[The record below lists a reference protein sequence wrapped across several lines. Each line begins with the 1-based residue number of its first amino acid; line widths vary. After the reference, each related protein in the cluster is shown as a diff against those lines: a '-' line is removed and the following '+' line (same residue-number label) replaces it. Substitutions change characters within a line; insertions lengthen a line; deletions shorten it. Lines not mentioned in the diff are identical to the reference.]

1 MKPVRHFLIGLFLLV
16 LFCCFRGT
24 ILGQSEIIRV
34 NYEQLVS
41 RADIILDRPVSRR
54 EAGMPVGN
62 GTMGSLVWT
71 TPSMM
76 KFQINRVDVY
86 ANNAYTNSFNE
97 RDSDYGFGTG
107 FVDIDF
113 VKYGPE
119 IFTQEETRQH
129 LDVYNGL
136 FTLEGKGVKARV
148 LAWHAKDVMALE
160 ITDTREH
167 LLPVTI
173 NLRMLRPPRVRT
185 KSHLAISALDAEDKD
200 IFLTQKFTEDYAM
213 GSYYC
218 GSVLAA
224 RVLGREA
231 KVRQPDDETI
241 QLILAPGN
249 GTFTVLLGSA
259 SSFDPEQ
266 DLKQVVTAQM
276 NTATDKGFG
285 GLLSDNEAWW
295 HDFWSRSFVNLHSG
309 DGEADYVEKYYT
321 YYLYIMA
328 SSSRGKYPPRFGGM
342 IWKTGGDYCRWGA
355 MHWYHNLSCYYR
367 ALPEAGRLDLMEPVY
382 NMYFGMYKSC
392 ATAASQYWGTKGIWI
407 PETVGYDG
415 LEKLPDNIAKEV
427 QDLYLLRKPWDLR
440 SYEFRRFADKKQPH
454 CSPWNWKGG
463 GRWING
469 QWVYKSLH
477 GDPFGYLVH
486 IPTTTAKVAY
496 LFWLKYDYT
505 RDMDW
510 LREKAYPM
518 LKGTAEYFVHFPNLR
533 KGTDGKYHIHN
544 MNNHEPIRGC
554 QDPMESIAAMYGI
567 LPLAIKAS
575 EMLGV
580 DEDLRPRWKEV
591 LENLTT
597 MPTNDDVNSITPRK
611 PGEPKIWTGGRKPYE
626 GGRTNWG
633 RLIPVNYYDLCTLEN
648 PDPEIHK
655 IANNSFDHAFPDVGP
670 GYPVHVLSRVNIAAA
685 LMGRK
690 DDIRYMLPSQIR
702 QSPEMI
708 QRFIGKTAK
717 EAGIMDNRMTMREGK
732 EAIGIQRLGRASAG
746 LQYAL
751 LQSVPAHPG
760 EEPVIRVFP
769 AWPEEW
775 DADFSL
781 AARGGF
787 QVASSMEKGK
797 ISFVEIR
804 SLAGETCRIRNPWG
818 EKTTV
823 ALYRNGKKKEKMN
836 GSLLKFKTE
845 KGETIVLVPEGKSLD
860 QVRKEV

>member
-1 MKPVRHFLIGLFLLV
+1 
-16 LFCCFRGT
+16 
-24 ILGQSEIIRV
+24 
-34 NYEQLVS
+34 
-41 RADIILDRPVSRR
+41 
-54 EAGMPVGN
+54 
-62 GTMGSLVWT
+62 
-71 TPSMM
+71 
-76 KFQINRVDVY
+76 
-86 ANNAYTNSFNE
+86 
-97 RDSDYGFGTG
+97 
-107 FVDIDF
+107 
-113 VKYGPE
+113 
-119 IFTQEETRQH
+119 
-129 LDVYNGL
+129 
-136 FTLEGKGVKARV
+136 
-148 LAWHAKDVMALE
+148 
-160 ITDTREH
+160 
-167 LLPVTI
+167 
-173 NLRMLRPPRVRT
+173 
-185 KSHLAISALDAEDKD
+185 
-200 IFLTQKFTEDYAM
+200 
-213 GSYYC
+213 
-218 GSVLAA
+218 
-224 RVLGREA
+224 
-231 KVRQPDDETI
+231 
-241 QLILAPGN
+241 
-249 GTFTVLLGSA
+249 
-259 SSFDPEQ
+259 
-266 DLKQVVTAQM
+266 
-276 NTATDKGFG
+276 
-285 GLLSDNEAWW
+285 
-295 HDFWSRSFVNLHSG
+295 
-309 DGEADYVEKYYT
+309 
-321 YYLYIMA
+321 
-328 SSSRGKYPPRFGGM
+328 M

-382 NMYFGMYKSC
+382 NMCFGMYKSC

-708 QRFIGKTAK
+708 QRFIGKVAK